1 MGSEQERELYFVFM
15 NYDPEYDRLRSKR
28 TKRGGHGN
36 ELDLYLSRKH
46 DELLATTLEPGSYN
60 KTLSLVIVDGFA
72 VQITDDQVLYLIVR
86 VIRMINACVI
96 VCRGEIS
103 SGSVDLEV
111 WNNM

>member
-1 MGSEQERELYFVFM
+1 M
-15 NYDPEYDRLRSKR
+15 
-28 TKRGGHGN
+28 
-36 ELDLYLSRKH
+36 
-46 DELLATTLEPGSYN
+46 LATTLEPGSYN